1 MIESSGN
8 PFLLSAEEMSPVE
21 KLPCTAPGCKESV
34 ASGYPACPF
43 HLRGAVSPD
52 LYKSIDKQHP
62 SDPSYLNR
70 SRTAGAVD
78 AEITARKSVAAR
90 PAFLS
95 TASKAKCTK
104 TSVSSRPTL
113 NQSIHKGSHFTINSF
128 ILRKVHPEP
137 PRSPSGKKRRIASPE
152 TGGPNPRVLKRKLDT
167 RNPSNGSLTVP
178 NSGFPLPN
186 GNRRFSYPARDQR
199 KTAEQTTRFDT
210 NQTQCPLNDGGLDFG
225 PVTIAHGDGSNNHP
239 RKAGLRV
246 SFAEPTILDSANM
259 RPSSTR
265 DKIGWKQRRD
275 PGPVKARKD
284 QQTPSSAYGGLQPAI
299 RIPPLEKQR
308 QRLAR
313 THDTSAFD
321 KIIYRQEG
329 SSQPP
334 LGVAVPPE
342 HSLQKR
348 GNVFYGHINPRT
360 HWTQQRSCEW
370 HERKLTEIK
379 GRGGRKANFGK
390 AARRMKDQR
399 LSEDPRRGKKTCQIA
414 SATMRLG

>member
-1 MIESSGN
+1 
-8 PFLLSAEEMSPVE
+8 
-21 KLPCTAPGCKESV
+21 
-34 ASGYPACPF
+34 
-43 HLRGAVSPD
+43 
-52 LYKSIDKQHP
+52 
-62 SDPSYLNR
+62 
-70 SRTAGAVD
+70 
-78 AEITARKSVAAR
+78 
-90 PAFLS
+90 
-95 TASKAKCTK
+95 
-104 TSVSSRPTL
+104 
-113 NQSIHKGSHFTINSF
+113 
-128 ILRKVHPEP
+128 
-137 PRSPSGKKRRIASPE
+137 
-152 TGGPNPRVLKRKLDT
+152 
-167 RNPSNGSLTVP
+167 
-178 NSGFPLPN
+178 
-186 GNRRFSYPARDQR
+186 
-199 KTAEQTTRFDT
+199 
-210 NQTQCPLNDGGLDFG
+210 
-225 PVTIAHGDGSNNHP
+225 
-239 RKAGLRV
+239 
-246 SFAEPTILDSANM
+246 M

-308 QRLAR
+308 QHLAR

-399 LSEDPRRGKKTCQIA
+399 LSENPKAWEENLPDRVRNDEAWLSAMRYHHNRGHRYQPNRTSRDGDKVSKITKKRTYRR
-414 SATMRLG
+414 